1 MPVAHFLQ
9 ISCMILKNLHVNIKK
24 KTRHLDVSGEI
35 ETVHF
40 RAFATLRNVSR
51 VGVARLLSMR
61 AMAGCV
67 N

>member
-1 MPVAHFLQ
+1 MPGAHFFQ
-9 ISCMILKNLHVNIKK
+9 ISCMLLKNMDVNIKK
-24 KTRHLDVSGEI
+24 RPRHLDVSGEI